1 MKREWTSYG
10 NEVID
15 PYLLQGLAI
24 LAKANGRSVVEEL
37 NSAVSVYLEQEL
49 PPKLGEDGLTLL
61 MAEMRERNDQ
71 WASS

>member
-1 MKREWTSYG
+1 MKREWTPHG

-37 NSAVSVYLEQEL
+37 NSAVSSYLGQEL
-49 PPKLGEDGLTLL
+49 PAKLEEDGLTLL
-61 MAEMRERNDQ
+61 MTEMRERNTQ
-71 WASS
+71 QASS